1 MKPKLLQKVLEAG
14 AHWQMIAVTIALFV
28 LVAVFVD
35 LRPVVEENFFF
46 ASTDPAFGQEK
57 KVEEHFPSEPD
68 LLLVVSA
75 PDISSP
81 QYLTRMQKLTL
92 RVESIDGVSAVKS
105 LSNGPKNL
113 QDAIASPF
121 WSRLLI

>member
-1 MKPKLLQKVLEAG
+1 MKAPVLVWKRLSG
-14 AHWQMIAVTIALFV
+14 AHWEMLALTAALFV

-46 ASTDPAFGQEK
+46 AAADPAFGQEK

-81 QYLTRMQKLTL
+81 QYLTRMQKLTQ
-92 RVESIDGVSAVKS
+92 RVESIDCVSA
-105 LSNGPKNL
+105 
-113 QDAIASPF
+113 
-121 WSRLLI
+121 